1 MTSSMD
7 MALLKMLT
15 AGNTLATSL
24 TNSSM
29 VKGQSNIQM
38 ATLIQVGSI
47 RIRSM
52 AKGSSPTQTEP
63 LRRESSKMDN
73 TKVDESAFRKSNPNE
88 EKSR

>member
-1 MTSSMD
+1 
-7 MALLKMLT
+7 
-15 AGNTLATSL
+15 
-24 TNSSM
+24 M

-38 ATLIQVGSI
+38 ATLIQVGFI
-47 RIRSM
+47 RTRSM

-63 LRRESSKMDN
+63 SRRESSKMVN